1 MHKRASF
8 YDWLVALVGGLNLLF
23 VIFDFTYLRF
33 RDYYLDLAPVVQ
45 IHYDT
50 LKGIEPHRDT
60 EAYIAEYEELK
71 ANLQN
76 GGDAKERT
84 RLMES
89 LTQKARDM
97 IDKSPFSAAGKD
109 GALEVIKKRMR
120 EHFGKEESGKKAFGM
135 FFSEANLSPDR
146 YVSELEF
153 FDTRIKPILR
163 RNYFRHIGEDGEY
176 LDLFYLCD
184 MGFVIFFWLDFLFRW
199 AVSVLR
205 GTVRRWYLFPVL
217 RGFEIFNLI
226 LPHHDAWVR
235 LLRFIPYYIRL
246 REAKILSGGGLM
258 PGIIQDNAAVIAD
271 EISDKVMVNIIS
283 QAQNML
289 RAQKPGD
296 IASSKP
302 IAEIR
307 ALLESQTDVIAAKVV
322 PQLTRD
328 ITELVIYS
336 LNRALEPYLFS
347 PVGFFVRFGMVS
359 VNASVREGL
368 KAALTDQEGVERMK
382 TILRKSADQAV
393 AELAAKENVG
403 TLQVRVDAILEDL
416 KTQIRE
422 QNG

>member
-1 MHKRASF
+1 MQKRASV
-8 YDWLVALVGGLNLLF
+8 YDWLVAVVGGVNLLF
-23 VIFDFTYLRF
+23 VLFDFTYLRF

-45 IHYDT
+45 IHYDK

-60 EAYIAEYEELK
+60 EAYISEYEELK

-76 GGDAKERT
+76 GGDAKDRA

-89 LTQKARDM
+89 LSQKAREM
-97 IDKSPFSAAGKD
+97 IDKSPFSRAGKD
-109 GALEVIKKRMR
+109 GALEVIKNRMR
-120 EHFGKEESGKKAFGM
+120 SHFGKEESSKKAFAL
-135 FFSEANLSPDR
+135 FFSDANLTAER
-146 YVSELEF
+146 TRAELEF
-153 FDTRIKPILR
+153 FDTKIQPILR

-176 LDLFYLCD
+176 LDLFYKCD
-184 MGFVIFFWLDFLFRW
+184 LGFVVFFWFDFLLRW
-199 AVSVLR
+199 VMSVRR

-226 LPHHDAWVR
+226 SPHHDAWVR

-246 REAKILSGGGLM
+246 REARILSGGGIM

-283 QAQNML
+283 QSQSML

-296 IASSKP
+296 IAASKP

-328 ITELVIYS
+328 ITELVLYS
-336 LNRALEPYLFS
+336 LNRALSPYLFS
-347 PVGFFVRFGMVS
+347 PVGFFVRLGMVS

-368 KAALTDQEGVERMK
+368 KAALSDQEGVERMK
-382 TILRKSADQAV
+382 GILKKSADQAV

-403 TLQVRVDAILEDL
+403 TIQVRVDAILEDL